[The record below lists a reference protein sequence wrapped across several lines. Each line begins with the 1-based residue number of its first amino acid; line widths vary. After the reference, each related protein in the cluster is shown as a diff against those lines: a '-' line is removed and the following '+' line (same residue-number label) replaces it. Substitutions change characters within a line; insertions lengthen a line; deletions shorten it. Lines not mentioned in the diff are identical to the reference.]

1 MPHDERRWKASK
13 IKVGTFAS
21 VIRTFLTSPKFQ
33 NYAPATRDAWAREL
47 RLAERVDTLGAISTD
62 VIRPSLIQAFLDGLS
77 DRPAKQTNAK
87 TALKALE
94 RWALVRDLLPFP
106 ITTGTE
112 VIGSD
117 GGHIPWSDE
126 QVELAETHARP
137 EMARAVTL
145 GANTGQRGSDL
156 VKMRWSDIEV
166 YGGRPGIN
174 VKQQKTGKVLWIP
187 FTLPLQAA
195 LANWERRPGFIL
207 VKANGEGFTRK
218 RLSGDWLRE
227 RDTNPALEP
236 LRASQERHGLVIHGL
251 RATAVVRLRRDGATI
266 PQICDMV
273 GMSKETVEI
282 YCRHSEQRE
291 NALAAVLHLDRTAR
305 EQRKMKDR

>member
-1 MPHDERRWKASK
+1 M
-13 IKVGTFAS
+13 
-21 VIRTFLTSPKFQ
+21 
-33 NYAPATRDAWAREL
+33 
-47 RLAERVDTLGAISTD
+47 
-62 VIRPSLIQAFLDGLS
+62 IRPSLIQAFLDGLS
-77 DRPAKQTNAK
+77 DRPAKQANAR
-87 TALKALE
+87 TAIKALE
-94 RWALVRDLLPFP
+94 RWALVRDILPFP

-112 VIGSD
+112 IIGSD

-145 GANTGQRGSDL
+145 AANTGQRGSDL
-156 VKMRWSDIEV
+156 VKMRWTDIEV

-195 LANWERRPGFIL
+195 FATWERRPGFIL
-207 VKANGEGFTRK
+207 VKANGEGFSRK
-218 RLSGDWLRE
+218 HLSNNWLRE
-227 RDTNPALEP
+227 RDLNPALEP
-236 LRASQERHGLVIHGL
+236 LRASQERHGLVMHGL